1 MKNRLLTRRQFTLAA
16 GALAFAPRLVAAA
29 PDQPYVVDSTW
40 LQTRLASDST
50 VVVLDV
56 SPLRAYQDRHI
67 HGAIHV
73 WWQDTMELN
82 NSVYGTSLSTGG
94 TSARAQLL
102 QDLGIDDSTMVV
114 AYDNDDNR
122 WAARMIWF
130 LRWLSH
136 DAAAILDGGLDAWKA
151 AGGSTES
158 GSNDPA
164 KRGTP
169 TIASRSS
176 VFLES
181 SRLVP
186 RLQAGQS
193 QLLDVRTES
202 EAHDNVNGLSKIG
215 RIPGSISFPWT
226 NAVADHRLKPADQI
240 TALLSQAGVTTAK
253 PIILYAR
260 YGVEADHTWVVLKSI
275 GYPNVAVYDL
285 GFVGW
290 QANPDRPIEPLPA
303 S

>member
-1 MKNRLLTRRQFTLAA
+1 
-16 GALAFAPRLVAAA
+16 
-29 PDQPYVVDSTW
+29 
-40 LQTRLASDST
+40 
-50 VVVLDV
+50 
-56 SPLRAYQDRHI
+56 
-67 HGAIHV
+67 
-73 WWQDTMELN
+73 MELN
-82 NSVYGTSLSTGG
+82 YSIYGTSLSTGG
-94 TSARAQLL
+94 TPARAQVM

-114 AYDNDDNR
+114 AYDDADNR

-136 DAAAILDGGLDAWKA
+136 DGAAILDGGIDAWQA
-151 AGGSTES
+151 AGGATES

-164 KRGTP
+164 KRGVP
-169 TIASRSS
+169 TIAARSS

-202 EAHDNVNGLSKIG
+202 EAHDDVNGLSKLG
-215 RIPGSISFPWT
+215 RIPDSIAFPWT
-226 NAVADHRLKPADQI
+226 SAVADHRLKPAAQI
-240 TALLSQAGVTTAK
+240 NALLTQAGVTPTK
-253 PIILYAR
+253 PVILYAR
-260 YGVEADHTWVVLKSI
+260 YGVEADHTWVVLKSL

-290 QANPDRPIEPLPA
+290 QANPDRPVDPLPA